1 MAISDKTRKTLWGKS
16 GNRCAICKIEL
27 VVSKINNN
35 DLNIGEECHIISS
48 KENGPRFNP
57 SLKDFDTYDNL
68 ILLCRNHHKEIDSLV
83 DSFPEEILRYM
94 KQNHENWVT
103 DTLTQNVESNEEA
116 EKIRFLVRIVSGKD
130 LLEII
135 FGAYGYRVDYD
146 QPCNDE
152 EAEYLGTLLQTFVD
166 YGEIS
171 DVLEIRDK
179 VKVSLDFQKILDEL
193 ESKGYLLFGERAI
206 EPLMDIGQCP
216 VASLVIKRAELE
228 EKVTN

>member
-16 GNRCAICKIEL
+16 GNRCAFCKIEL
-27 VVSKINNN
+27 VVSKINDT

-48 KENGPRFNP
+48 KVNGPRFNQ

-94 KQNHENWVT
+94 KQNHENWVR
-103 DTLTQNVESNEEA
+103 DTLTQNVKPNQEA
-116 EKIRFLVRIVSGKD
+116 EKIRFLVRIISGKD

-146 QPCNDE
+146 QPHNDE
-152 EAEYLGTLLQTFVD
+152 EAEYLGTILQTFVD

-171 DVLEIRDK
+171 DVLEIHDK
-179 VKVSLDFQKILDEL
+179 VKISLDFQKILDEL

-206 EPLMDIGQCP
+206 EPVLDIGQYP
-216 VASLVIKRAELE
+216 VASLVIKRVELE
-228 EKVTN
+228 ENATN